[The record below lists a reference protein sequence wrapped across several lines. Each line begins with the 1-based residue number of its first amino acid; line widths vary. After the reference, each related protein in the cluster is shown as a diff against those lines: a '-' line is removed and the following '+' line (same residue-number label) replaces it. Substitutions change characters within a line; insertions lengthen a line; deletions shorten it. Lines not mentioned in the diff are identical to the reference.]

1 MTGDKRR
8 HNIAR
13 LPVIVRVTLVCGSE
27 GTGAGDA
34 GVGGGVKEGGVIAG
48 GGGGGYSVKVRENA
62 YTYYHLIII

>member
-34 GVGGGVKEGGVIAG
+34 VVG
-48 GGGGGYSVKVRENA
+48 GGGGGGGQGGGGGW
-62 YTYYHLIII
+62 